1 MKKAE
6 IIKAVAESTGED
18 KKIVADICNAFLYEI
33 KEMLI
38 SGGSV
43 EIAGFGKFTIV
54 EYKERP
60 GRNPRTGEEIMLP
73 AYNVV
78 KFTSAK
84 NLKDGVNGR

>member
-1 MKKAE
+1 MKKTE

-18 KKIVADICNAFLYEI
+18 KKIVADICNA
-33 KEMLI
+33 
-38 SGGSV
+38 S
-43 EIAGFGKFTIV
+43 
-54 EYKERP
+54 
-60 GRNPRTGEEIMLP
+60 